1 MSYGPTNEQ
10 RELIEMLRGKPDGDG
25 RLVDIVFHT
34 LYKLHEEHHRVILR
48 EPDDLET
55 KAYKA
60 GLYFAERKLLDVYE
74 SMKEAE

>member
-10 RELIEMLRGKPDGDG
+10 RELIEMLRGKPTVGEQ
-25 RLVDIVFHT
+25 LVDIVFHT

>member
-1 MSYGPTNEQ
+1 
-10 RELIEMLRGKPDGDG
+10 MLRGKPTVGEQ
-25 RLVDIVFHT
+25 LVDIVFHT
-34 LYKLHEEHHRVILR
+34 LCKLHDEHYRVNLR

-74 SMKEAE
+74 SMKEGTE

>member
-10 RELIEMLRGKPDGDG
+10 RELIEMLRGKPGVDS

-34 LYKLHEEHHRVILR
+34 LCKLHEEQHRVDLR
-48 EPDDLET
+48 EPYDLET

-74 SMKEAE
+74 SMKEAR